1 MGYGGYVWFTLMF
14 DPNFFYRAIDS
25 NPESMYAAY
34 INFLGSQQN
43 LAIFS
48 LILAIITA
56 AVLFTENYTLRII
69 SALIGLIYFT
79 ILAASY
85 IFSYPNLGLGLSAIL
100 VAILIFNI
108 NKLIDQREEA
118 KKKKIFCDNFHDTTE
133 GGEDNSKS
141 KEQ

>member
-1 MGYGGYVWFTLMF
+1 MGYGSYVWFTLMF

-34 INFLGSQQN
+34 IDFLGSQQN

-85 IFSYPNLGLGLSAIL
+85 IFSYPNLGLGLSTIL

-108 NKLIDQREEA
+108 NKLIDQREEV
-118 KKKKIFCDNFHDTTE
+118 KKSKILCKNFHDTTE
-133 GGEDNSKS
+133 GGEDNNGT
-141 KEQ
+141 